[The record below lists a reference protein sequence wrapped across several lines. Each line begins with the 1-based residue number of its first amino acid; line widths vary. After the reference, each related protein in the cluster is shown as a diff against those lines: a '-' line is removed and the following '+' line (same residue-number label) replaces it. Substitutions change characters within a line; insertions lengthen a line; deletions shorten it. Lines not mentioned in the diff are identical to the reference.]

1 MSAEVIISVVEQQ
14 PAIWDIG
21 SEQYKYRV
29 ERKKKKKTAPRRVF
43 QLIVCQDQLW
53 RFSRHCARSRKSAAA
68 RGIVCHYS
76 KLGKQ
81 HLLKVELSGAI

>member
-14 PAIWDIG
+14 PTIWDIG

-29 ERKKKKKTAPRRVF
+29 ERKKTAQRSVF

-53 RFSRHCARSRKSAAA
+53 RFSRHRARSRKSAAA
-68 RGIVCHYS
+68 RGIVCHYT
-76 KLGKQ
+76 
-81 HLLKVELSGAI
+81 